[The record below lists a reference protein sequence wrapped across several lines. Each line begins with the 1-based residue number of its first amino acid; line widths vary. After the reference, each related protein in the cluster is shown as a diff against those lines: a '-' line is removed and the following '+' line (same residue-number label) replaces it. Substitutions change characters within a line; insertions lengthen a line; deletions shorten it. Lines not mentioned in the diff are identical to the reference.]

1 MKILPVSLEAN
12 SVCWCLGYQINPESG
27 PRGRTLK
34 LSYQGSRVGDV
45 QIGAVTAY
53 DDDGDGD
60 ADLFSCTATS
70 LVRIENRMPHRAVSS
85 TTQSVASGSGIAPE
99 GSACFAAADFN
110 RDGRPDVVSASMTD
124 GKIRV
129 YLNNGGTTIT
139 SVAVANNSGCR
150 WVAAG
155 DFDRDGDADIAAP
168 SISLNRVVWYVVMAP
183 GTNRQLFLSGWLNA
197 PSPGLAFRVDMDWT
211 AQGPHTLATFSL
223 TNAPAQALETMSRS
237 GFARFIASGSTLQQS
252 WRYFHFK
259 TPYDIGVAAN
269 YADPDGDGIAN
280 LSTRIPGGEE
290 FFRLEAYE
298 VAP

>member
-27 PRGRTLK
+27 PRGR
-34 LSYQGSRVGDV
+34 
-45 QIGAVTAY
+45 
-53 DDDGDGD
+53 
-60 ADLFSCTATS
+60 
-70 LVRIENRMPHRAVSS
+70 
-85 TTQSVASGSGIAPE
+85 
-99 GSACFAAADFN
+99 
-110 RDGRPDVVSASMTD
+110 
-124 GKIRV
+124 
-129 YLNNGGTTIT
+129 
-139 SVAVANNSGCR
+139 
-150 WVAAG
+150 
-155 DFDRDGDADIAAP
+155 
-168 SISLNRVVWYVVMAP
+168 P